1 MYEFLVGDIIQL
13 KQEHICHKSNF
24 WEVLRIKKDEVFLK
38 CLGCGETLSF
48 SRNELDQKFERR
60 LYEIQRRGIS
70 RKIVSESFDM
80 LRLND
85 KLYLYRRFKSRKSLN
100 TKDYQI
106 WIVKGIYKDE
116 ITIICPK
123 TNDRRI
129 IKKQDFASTVMVNR
143 SAQIEKREKI
153 ETKSSKNDDRAKLH
167 QSGFKLGDIV
177 TFNDKSKWKI
187 IELNEQIKLRNCD
200 TSRRNSKKII
210 SYSEFFATC
219 PKKVDIAI
227 LSKKETP
234 VYNKFDCKNSES
246 NYFEPT
252 RIEIKPQKYTSIV
265 SASKTELL
273 TFNLQLVDSSS
284 NHSTRGHQ
292 VTDVVLRLPF
302 QKPDSNQIQVLELKA
317 HRCLDC
323 DKDFDFHASFL
334 EQLKRV
340 NIQIE
345 ELKIQLL
352 IHNQIY
358 DFRVQSEPFSTFNKE
373 SFLHTLGY
381 HVGVNADSDLQRQE
395 LLKKI
400 VDSKV
405 MSISEIKSVI
415 NQDIRLFSKR
425 KEYHLAIQ
433 QWKDDIQFLNGLI
446 SKW

>member
-1 MYEFLVGDIIQL
+1 MNFWLGDIIQL

-200 TSRRNSKKII
+200 TSRRNSKKNH
-210 SYSEFFATC
+210 
-219 PKKVDIAI
+219 K
-227 LSKKETP
+227 
-234 VYNKFDCKNSES
+234 
-246 NYFEPT
+246 
-252 RIEIKPQKYTSIV
+252 
-265 SASKTELL
+265 LL
-273 TFNLQLVDSSS
+273 
-284 NHSTRGHQ
+284 
-292 VTDVVLRLPF
+292 
-302 QKPDSNQIQVLELKA
+302 
-317 HRCLDC
+317 
-323 DKDFDFHASFL
+323 
-334 EQLKRV
+334 
-340 NIQIE
+340 
-345 ELKIQLL
+345 
-352 IHNQIY
+352 
-358 DFRVQSEPFSTFNKE
+358 
-373 SFLHTLGY
+373 
-381 HVGVNADSDLQRQE
+381 
-395 LLKKI
+395 
-400 VDSKV
+400 
-405 MSISEIKSVI
+405 
-415 NQDIRLFSKR
+415 
-425 KEYHLAIQ
+425 
-433 QWKDDIQFLNGLI
+433 
-446 SKW
+446 